1 MKIYFS
7 IFIILIILSG
17 CIPHSTQGPQGPPGK
32 DGEVGKTGP
41 PGLQGKTGADGAPG
55 KSVPA
60 EVLKKIEALL
70 AQKNNIQKEAVVDIE
85 SYSFGL
91 APRITG
97 FCFLTSH
104 GRIFKLENKNTQVL
118 GQTIVYVSQ
127 VADHED
133 FIGIS
138 RIAYGDDIKQYF
150 SAFTVSGLVFTS
162 VDLISWSQQGKI
174 SLE

>member
-1 MKIYFS
+1 MKIHFS
-7 IFIILIILSG
+7 LFIIFIIFSG
-17 CIPHSTQGPQGPPGK
+17 CIPQGTPGPQGSPGK
-32 DGEVGKTGP
+32 DGAAGETGPPGPQGKTGP
-41 PGLQGKTGADGAPG
+41 EGAPG

-60 EVLKKIEALL
+60 AVLKKVESLIT
-70 AQKNNIQKEAVVDIE
+70 QQNNAQKEAVVGIE

-97 FCFLTSH
+97 FCYLTSS
-104 GRIFKLENKNTQVL
+104 GRIFKLENKNTQTL
-118 GQTIVYVSQ
+118 GEAIIFVGQ

-150 SAFTVSGLVFTS
+150 SAFTASGLIFTS
-162 VDLISWSQQGKI
+162 EDLKSWSQKGKI
-174 SLE
+174 SLD